1 MLSPEEFFF
10 QLLKYSS
17 QSFLCSFILNFVFL
31 ADCIW
36 NSWEDWSACT
46 KTCGGGTQMRNRRV
60 ATQETKGGS
69 CDGESSE
76 HQDCNSDACPIGMI
90 IPMNQKYILR

>member
-1 MLSPEEFFF
+1 
-10 QLLKYSS
+10 
-17 QSFLCSFILNFVFL
+17 
-31 ADCIW
+31 
-36 NSWEDWSACT
+36 
-46 KTCGGGTQMRNRRV
+46 MRTRRV